1 MEYADAVDYV
11 ESLGKFGIHLGMERI
26 QGLTALLDHPERKI
40 RTVHVTGTN
49 GKGSVTTFLANM
61 LQQAG
66 LKVGSYTSPH
76 FVRYN
81 ERICLNGE
89 EISNED
95 FAAVTEKTKAA
106 LDRFLAQGGE
116 QPTQFEFIT
125 AMAFLSMAFIGE
137 EIRNDIADP
146 KKKVMTG
153 YVLESYEEK
162 FVERKLA
169 GGMKSKD
176 DVSEV
181 TVKRVSDGKKI
192 KLRLGQKETVTDIS
206 ATVSLVRG
214 ATLNKS
220 FTKAKGE
227 KISVPELGVSWV
239 VENIEQKVEKGKK
252 QVVVRIKDE
261 ATGKSTSVFSATK

>member
-1 MEYADAVDYV
+1 
-11 ESLGKFGIHLGMERI
+11 
-26 QGLTALLDHPERKI
+26 
-40 RTVHVTGTN
+40 
-49 GKGSVTTFLANM
+49 
-61 LQQAG
+61 
-66 LKVGSYTSPH
+66 
-76 FVRYN
+76 
-81 ERICLNGE
+81 
-89 EISNED
+89 
-95 FAAVTEKTKAA
+95 
-106 LDRFLAQGGE
+106 
-116 QPTQFEFIT
+116 
-125 AMAFLSMAFIGE
+125 
-137 EIRNDIADP
+137 
-146 KKKVMTG
+146 
-153 YVLESYEEK
+153 
-162 FVERKLA
+162 
-169 GGMKSKD
+169 MKSKD